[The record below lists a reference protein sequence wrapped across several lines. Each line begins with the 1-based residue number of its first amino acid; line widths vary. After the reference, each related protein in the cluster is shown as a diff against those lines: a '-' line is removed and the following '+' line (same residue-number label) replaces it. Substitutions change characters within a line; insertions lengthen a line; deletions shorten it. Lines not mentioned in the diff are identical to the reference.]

1 MIPSQLSP
9 HTAAKKS
16 VPPVI
21 VIGMHRSG
29 TSMVTRMLRRL
40 GLFLGKQRDSHDE
53 SEFFMGLNQ
62 WLLQQCGGAWDH
74 PKPIDDLIIHP
85 TVRALYTDYL
95 QYMLW
100 TRGRIQFLGWK
111 EVLQGR
117 NLFDMQKP
125 WGWKD
130 PRNTFTL
137 PLWLDIFPH
146 AKIIHIYRHGLDVAR
161 SLQKREREQVRISAR
176 LHERRK
182 WLYWMYSKKNGFL
195 DSPRCLSLPR
205 GVQLW
210 DMYMER
216 ATEHV
221 EAREAHAY
229 ALQYEAFLAN
239 PARILKEMIDFCG
252 LNATK
257 ASVMS
262 CVENVDESRAF
273 AYRKDT
279 SFNMAS
285 EMRPIL
291 QKYGYDL

>member
-1 MIPSQLSP
+1 MIPSQLSL

-29 TSMVTRMLRRL
+29 TSMITRMLRRL
-40 GLFLGKQRDSHDE
+40 GLFLGKKCDPHHE
-53 SEFFMGLNQ
+53 SEFFLELNQ

-74 PKPIDDLIIHP
+74 PKPIDDLINHP
-85 TVRALYTDYL
+85 MAQTLYTDYL
-95 QYMLW
+95 RHMLW
-100 TRGRIQFLGWK
+100 TRGRIRFLGWR
-111 EVLQGR
+111 EAFRGR
-117 NLFDMQKP
+117 NPLNMEKQ

-137 PLWLDIFPH
+137 PLWLDIFPD

-161 SLQKREREQVRISAR
+161 SLQKREREQVRTSAK

-182 WLYWMYSKKNGFL
+182 WLYWVHPKKNGFL

-210 DMYMER
+210 DTYMER

-221 EAREAHAY
+221 ESGETHAY

-239 PARILKEMIDFCG
+239 PARMLKEITDFCN
-252 LNATK
+252 LNVTR
-257 ASVMS
+257 ASVTA

-279 SFNMAS
+279 SSNVES

-291 QKYGYDL
+291 QKHDYNL